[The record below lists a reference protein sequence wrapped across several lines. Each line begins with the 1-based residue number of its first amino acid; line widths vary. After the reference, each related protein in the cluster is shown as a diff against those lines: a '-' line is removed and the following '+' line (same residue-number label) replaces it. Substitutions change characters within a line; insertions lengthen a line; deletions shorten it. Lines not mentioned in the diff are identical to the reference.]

1 MRCLGSVYDG
11 VDPLA
16 ETPRTPSSVNPIVAT
31 WPLLL
36 GMGILMLGAGLQST
50 LLGVRATSEGFPTL
64 VTGIVMSCY
73 YVGYL
78 VGTRLAPQ
86 LLRRVGPVRVF
97 ATLAA
102 LASVAVLVHGAWV
115 QPVPWALMR
124 LLSGICFAG
133 IYVVAESWL
142 NHRAS
147 STNRGQL
154 LAIYMLVL
162 YVGLGGAQ
170 FLLVLSSPQTTEP
183 FMLVSALISAAMV
196 PIVASAQE
204 VARPPVPQRVRFR
217 DLYRNSPLG
226 VVAVAVSGMISSII
240 FSMGPVYARLSG
252 FGTRGVAE
260 FMGVSIL
267 AAVLTQYPIGR
278 LSDRIDRR
286 TVIASM
292 CLLATLVAAA
302 IEVSGPLPRL
312 AFLALAAL
320 FSGAALTLYSLSVS
334 HVNDKLDPS
343 QMVAASSALLLINGT
358 AAAFGP
364 VIAGGLM
371 TAFTARAYFAILGTL
386 TAALTLFDMWRKL
399 QRRPVPQSQK
409 GPFINTRDLITSV
422 GLDPAPMAGVEPLE
436 LPPAPAVP
444 KVGRSASAGS
454 ASTLE

>member
-1 MRCLGSVYDG
+1 
-11 VDPLA
+11 
-16 ETPRTPSSVNPIVAT
+16 VNPIAAT

-50 LLGVRATSEGFPTL
+50 LLGVRATIEAFPTT

-78 VGTRLAPQ
+78 LGTRLAPQ

-115 QPVPWALMR
+115 HPAPWAFMR
-124 LLSGICFAG
+124 LLSGVCFAG

-154 LAIYMLVL
+154 LAIYMLIL
-162 YVGLGGAQ
+162 YVGLGSAQ
-170 FLLVLSSPQTTEP
+170 FLLVLSSPQSTEP

-196 PIVASAQE
+196 PIVGSAQE
-204 VARPPVPQRVRFR
+204 VSGRAAPQRVRFR

-226 VVAVAVSGMISSII
+226 VVAVAFSGMISSII

-252 FGTRGVAE
+252 FGNRGVAD
-260 FMGVSIL
+260 FMAASIF

-278 LSDRIDRR
+278 LSDRMDRR
-286 TVIASM
+286 TVIATM
-292 CLLATLVAAA
+292 CLLATVVAAA
-302 IEVSGPLPRL
+302 IEILGPLPRP

-364 VIAGGLM
+364 VITGGLM
-371 TAFTARAYFAILGTL
+371 AAFGARAYFGILGAL
-386 TAALTLFDMWRKL
+386 TGALTLFDLWRKV
-399 QRRPVPQSQK
+399 RRSPVPQSQK
-409 GPFINTRDLITSV
+409 GPFINTRELLTSA
-422 GLDPAPMAGVEPLE
+422 GLDPAPAAGVEPLGHSSSRVAAKDHE
-436 LPPAPAVP
+436 AV
-444 KVGRSASAGS
+444 RASS
-454 ASTLE
+454 EH

>member
-1 MRCLGSVYDG
+1 
-11 VDPLA
+11 
-16 ETPRTPSSVNPIVAT
+16 VNPIVAI

-50 LLGVRATSEGFPTL
+50 LLGVRATIEAFPTP

-102 LASVAVLVHGAWV
+102 LASVAVLVHGSWV
-115 QPVPWALMR
+115 HPVPWALMR
-124 LLSGICFAG
+124 LLSGVCFAG

-154 LAIYMLVL
+154 FATYMLVL

-170 FLLVLSSPQTTEP
+170 FLLVLSSPQSPEP
-183 FMLVSALISAAMV
+183 FMLIAALISVAMV

-204 VARPPVPQRVRFR
+204 VAAPGVPQRVRVR

-226 VVAVAVSGMISSII
+226 VVAVAISGMISSII
-240 FSMGPVYARLSG
+240 FSMGPVYTRLSG

-260 FMGVSIL
+260 FMAVSIF
-267 AAVLTQYPIGR
+267 AAVLTQYPVGR
-278 LSDRIDRR
+278 LSDRMDRR
-286 TVIASM
+286 TVIATM
-292 CLLATLVAAA
+292 CLLATVVAAA
-302 IEVSGPLPRL
+302 IEVFGPLPRIV
-312 AFLALAAL
+312 FLGLAAL

-364 VIAGGLM
+364 VLTGGLM
-371 TAFTARAYFAILGTL
+371 AAFGTRAYFGVLGSL
-386 TAALTLFDMWRKL
+386 TGALTLFDLWRKL
-399 QRRPVPQSQK
+399 RRSPVPRSQK
-409 GPFINTRDLITSV
+409 GPFLNTRELATSV
-422 GLDPAPMAGVEPLE
+422 GPDPAAREAGPE
-436 LPPAPAVP
+436 
-444 KVGRSASAGS
+444 GRGDDRGTIGPNVQP
-454 ASTLE
+454 STGP